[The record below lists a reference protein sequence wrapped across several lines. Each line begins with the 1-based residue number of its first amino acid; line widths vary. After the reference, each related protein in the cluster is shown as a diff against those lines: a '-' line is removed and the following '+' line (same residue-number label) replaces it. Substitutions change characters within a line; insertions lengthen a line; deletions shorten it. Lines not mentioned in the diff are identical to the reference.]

1 MRYFAYILLP
11 LVFLFGCSQ
20 TSIAE
25 DESQAPATIRSDA
38 KTAIF
43 AGGCFWC
50 IEADFEKRAGV
61 LDVVSGYSGGNV
73 PNPTYRQVSRHKT
86 GHYEVIRVTYDPKM
100 VSYREL
106 VDYLL
111 RHIDP
116 FDADGQFC
124 DQGESYRSAIF
135 ADGEK
140 EERKA
145 RKAIRDAE
153 EELGREIVTAVLAR
167 TDFYL
172 AEEYHQDYYKKNPGR
187 YQRYRRGC
195 GRDRRVAEIWG
206 AEN

>member
-1 MRYFAYILLP
+1 MRNIAFILL
-11 LVFLFGCSQ
+11 LLIFVVSCSQ
-20 TSIAE
+20 TTKAQGEPQTTS
-25 DESQAPATIRSDA
+25 STPALT

-61 LDVVSGYSGGNV
+61 LDVVSGYSGGSV
-73 PNPTYRQVSRHKT
+73 PNPTYRQVSSHKT
-86 GHYEVIRVTYDPKM
+86 GHYEVIRVTYDPET

-106 VDYLL
+106 VDFLL

-124 DQGESYRSAIF
+124 DQGGSYRSAIF
-135 ADGEK
+135 ADDEQ

-145 RKAIRDAE
+145 GKAIRAAE
-153 EELGREIVTAVLAR
+153 EELGREIVTPVLAR

-172 AEEYHQDYYKKNPGR
+172 AEDYHQDYYKKNPGH
-187 YQRYRRGC
+187 YQRYRNGC
-195 GRDRRVAEIWG
+195 GRDRRVAEVWG
-206 AEN
+206 ADK